1 MGVGRRVFTSC
12 AQVMAR
18 AVLRVLYG
26 LKARGREHIPRS
38 GPVIIASNHLSYLD
52 PPIIGALLPRHFRF
66 VATEEL
72 FNMGLLAT
80 IMRIFETIP
89 IKRGAADRRAYH
101 QIIAS
106 LRRNDLIVLFA
117 EGTRSFDGR
126 LQPFEPGTARI
137 ALLEG
142 IPVVPTT
149 ITGSFEAWS
158 RTRHFPTIGKKI
170 IVRFHR
176 PIFVEKIT
184 NRAQIRE
191 LTAKLCN
198 EIAAPMRRRL
208 EAYHRLCT
216 RKKKSP
222 SHPRHREERTES

>member
-1 MGVGRRVFTSC
+1 MGVGRRVLASC
-12 AQVMAR
+12 VQLMAR
-18 AVLRVLYG
+18 AALRTFYC

-52 PPIIGALLPRHFRF
+52 PPIIGVVLPRHFRF

-72 FNMGLLAT
+72 FNVGLLAT
-80 IMRIFETIP
+80 IMRIFQTIA
-89 IKRGAADRRAYH
+89 IKRGAPDRRAYH
-101 QIIAS
+101 QIVAA
-106 LRRNDLIVLFA
+106 LRRGEAIILFA
-117 EGTRSFDGR
+117 EGTRSFDGQ
-126 LQPFEPGTARI
+126 LQPFEPGTARM

-149 ITGSFEAWS
+149 ITGSFEAWP
-158 RTRHFPTIGKKI
+158 RTKHFPTIGKKI
-170 IVRFHR
+170 SVKFHR
-176 PIFVEKIT
+176 PIFVQKVT

-191 LTAKLCN
+191 LTVKLCN

-208 EAYHRLCT
+208 GAYHRLCA

-222 SHPRHREERTES
+222 SHSAHKR